1 MNLKNLWERILRFFG
16 INKVTVTI
24 KEQTQNAEAAAEY
37 EDAAEI
43 NFTAIFSNKL
53 ANLTVED
60 SSVSI
65 PEDNKRAELMR
76 EILDS
81 LWERIK
87 KITARSFGTGGV
99 LIVPSVQGGELKY
112 DIVSQERL
120 CINNTDG
127 DKITAATILAET
139 KRINN
144 KLYMHFIDYTV
155 QGGTLT
161 IRNKTVDGS
170 GSTAALE
177 EWSIPD
183 MAITNVDR
191 CPFGYIKSPVD
202 NRKNTDRYGVPI
214 TYGCD
219 DTIEQLKE
227 LLKQYRKEFALK
239 RTRVQADERAFDKDK
254 DGKPVI
260 KDDLFIAGY
269 NATNDNMFNIFDP
282 AFRDVSYSNRFKVL
296 CELLEKQVGTS
307 RGILTYPDNSY
318 ENIEKIREANRGTW
332 AIISD
337 MRKAVEKG
345 LNDFFYACDVL
356 INYYGLAP
364 QGGWSL
370 VPDWSYSLIEST
382 EQTWQQLKEGQSIG
396 IRSKAELR
404 SWQTGES
411 LEEAQEKIDEITAS
425 EPSLGSLIGASN
437 A

>member
-1 MNLKNLWERILRFFG
+1 MKGLWERILRLFG
-16 INKVTVTI
+16 IKKTTATE
-24 KEQTQNAEAAAEY
+24 KEQNTNARRAAIY
-37 EDAAEI
+37 EDIAEI

-53 ANLTVED
+53 SNLTVED
-60 SSVSI
+60 SSISI

-76 EILDS
+76 DILNS
-81 LWERIK
+81 VWERIK
-87 KITARSFGTGGV
+87 KIVSRSFGTGGV
-99 LIVPSVQGGELKY
+99 LIVPRVQGGALKY
-112 DIVSQERL
+112 DVVSQERL
-120 CINNTDG
+120 CINSTDG
-127 DKITAATILAET
+127 DKITAATIFAET

-144 KLYMHFIDYTV
+144 KLYMHFIDYEV
-155 QGGTLT
+155 SGNTLT
-161 IRNKTVDGS
+161 IKNKTVDES
-170 GSTAALE
+170 GGTAEVE
-177 EWSIPD
+177 EWNIPD
-183 MAITNVDR
+183 MSITNVDR
-191 CPFGYIKSPVD
+191 CPFGFIKSPVD
-202 NRKNTDRYGVPI
+202 NRKNTDKYGVPI

-219 DTIEQLKE
+219 DTVEQLKE
-227 LLKQYRKEFALK
+227 VLKQYRKEFALK

-260 KDDLFIAGY
+260 KDDLFITGY

-282 AFRDVSYSNRFKVL
+282 AFRDVSYSNRFNVL
-296 CELLEKQVGTS
+296 CELLEKQIGTS
-307 RGILTYPDNSY
+307 RGILTSPDNSY

-337 MRKAVEKG
+337 MRKAIEKG

-356 INYYGLAP
+356 INYYNLAP
-364 QGGWSL
+364 QGEWSI
-370 VPDWSYSLIEST
+370 VPDWSFSLIESS

-411 LEEAQEKIDEITAS
+411 LEEAQEKIDEITAN